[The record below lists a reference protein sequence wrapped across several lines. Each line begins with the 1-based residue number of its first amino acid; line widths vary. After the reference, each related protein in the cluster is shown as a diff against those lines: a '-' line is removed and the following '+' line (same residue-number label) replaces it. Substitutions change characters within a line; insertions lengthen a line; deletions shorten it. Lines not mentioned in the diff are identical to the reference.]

1 MISKTTD
8 AYLQE
13 FEYDIE
19 KALTA
24 GHAAKALTDEQIVV
38 MFELETISDVI
49 QDAHKF
55 MMKNKRGIV

>member
-13 FEYDIE
+13 FGYDID

-24 GHAAKALTDEQIVV
+24 GHAAEALTDEQIVV

-49 QDAHKF
+49 KDAHKF

>member
-8 AYLQE
+8 AYLQK

-19 KALTA
+19 KALNA
-24 GHAAKALTDEQIVV
+24 GHAAKALTDEQIGV

-55 MMKNKRGIV
+55 MLKNKRSSV